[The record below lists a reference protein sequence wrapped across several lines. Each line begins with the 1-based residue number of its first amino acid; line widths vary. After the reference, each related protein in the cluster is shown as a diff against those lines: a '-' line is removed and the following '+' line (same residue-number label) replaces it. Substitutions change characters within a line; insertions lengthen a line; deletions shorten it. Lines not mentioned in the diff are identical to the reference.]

1 MGTPGMPN
9 FHGRQLLRE
18 LKRLREQAGMTQDDA
33 GARLHL
39 TLQKLSRIE
48 NGQLPGYHETRA
60 MLKLYGLTPEEWTP
74 YLELWERAKKRGWW
88 RQYRLHDS
96 SYICM
101 EQEASTLIEFQL
113 GRLPELLQTEG
124 YARKCLR
131 ASTPRW
137 SDPEV
142 EAGVSVRI
150 RRQDRLF
157 AGEKPLVLHAL
168 IHEPALW
175 QGVDQQQL
183 IQLVERAQ
191 MPNVTVQIVPQ
202 SAGLHSGLDGSA
214 ILLGFDDPQESD
226 IVFTET
232 VLGLAQSQDEERTS
246 SVRVMLQHIAGR
258 AMSPEDSLDM
268 LKSMIS

>member
-18 LKRLREQAGMTQDDA
+18 LKRLREQAGMTQDEA
-33 GARLHL
+33 GGRLHL

-60 MLKLYGLTPEEWTP
+60 MLKLYGLTPGEWTP

-88 RQYRLHDS
+88 RQYGLRDC
-96 SYICM
+96 SYVCM

-113 GRLPELLQTEG
+113 GRLPELLQTES
-124 YARKCLR
+124 YARACLR
-131 ASTPRW
+131 GAGPRA
-137 SDPEV
+137 DGLDI
-142 EAGVSVRI
+142 EAGVSVRM

-157 AGEKPLVLHAL
+157 SGEKPLVLHAL
-168 IHEPALW
+168 IHEPTLS
-175 QGVDQQQL
+175 QGVGRQQL

-191 MPNVTVQIVPQ
+191 TPNVTVQIVPQ
-202 SAGLHSGLDGSA
+202 SAGPHSGLDGSV
-214 ILLGFDDPQESD
+214 ILLGFDDPQEPD

-232 VLGLAQSQDEERTS
+232 VLGLAQSQEEDRTS

-258 AMSPEDSLDM
+258 AMSKDDSLDM

>member
-1 MGTPGMPN
+1 MPN

-33 GARLHL
+33 GSRLHL

-101 EQEASTLIEFQL
+101 EQEATTLIEFQL
-113 GRLPELLQTEG
+113 GRLPELLQIES
-124 YARKCLR
+124 YARKCLHS
-131 ASTPRW
+131 APPRS
-137 SDPEV
+137 SDKEI
-142 EAGVSVRI
+142 EAEVSVRL
-150 RRQDRLF
+150 RRQDRLL
-157 AGEKPLVLHAL
+157 AAERPLVLHAL
-168 IHEPALW
+168 IHEPTLS
-175 QGVDQQQL
+175 QGVDHKQRMH
-183 IQLVERAQ
+183 LVELA
-191 MPNVTVQIVPQ
+191 MTSNVTVQIVPQ
-202 SAGLHSGLDGSA
+202 SAGLHSGLGGSVT
-214 ILLGFDDPQESD
+214 LLGFDDAQEPD

-232 VLGLAQSQDEERTS
+232 VLGLAQSQDEDRTS
-246 SVRVMLQHIAGR
+246 SVRMMLQHIAGL

>member
-1 MGTPGMPN
+1 
-9 FHGRQLLRE
+9 
-18 LKRLREQAGMTQDDA
+18 
-33 GARLHL
+33 
-39 TLQKLSRIE
+39 
-48 NGQLPGYHETRA
+48 
-60 MLKLYGLTPEEWTP
+60 
-74 YLELWERAKKRGWW
+74 
-88 RQYRLHDS
+88 
-96 SYICM
+96 M

-113 GRLPELLQTEG
+113 GRLPELLQTEA

-131 ASTPRW
+131 AGTPRR
-137 SDPEV
+137 SAQEID
-142 EAGVSVRI
+142 AGVSVRI

-157 AGEKPLVLHAL
+157 AGEKPLVLHAI
-168 IHEPALW
+168 IHEPTLW

-202 SAGLHSGLDGSA
+202 SAGLHSGLDGSV
-214 ILLGFDDPQESD
+214 ILLGFDDPQEPD

-258 AMSPEDSLDM
+258 AMSPEDSLDL